1 MRLLLMAALCMPT
14 FAFAAGS
21 DSTSPPKTTKTT
33 KSCWGKKVW
42 DVNLQKCV
50 KPQDASLDDDTL
62 YGAVRELA
70 YAGRYEDAQA
80 VLAAMSDQKDD
91 RVLTYLGFTHRKM
104 GNVDLGMRYYHKA
117 LAKNPDNLL
126 ARSYL
131 GQGLIEAGDADA
143 AVAQLREIIAR
154 GGKGSWSETSLRTAL
169 NTGVTYSY

>member
-1 MRLLLMAALCMPT
+1 MRLLLIAALCMPT

-80 VLAAMSDQKDD
+80 VLAAMS
-91 RVLTYLGFTHRKM
+91 
-104 GNVDLGMRYYHKA
+104 
-117 LAKNPDNLL
+117 
-126 ARSYL
+126 SYF
-131 GQGLIEAGDADA
+131 
-143 AVAQLREIIAR
+143 
-154 GGKGSWSETSLRTAL
+154 LRTTFQSRL
-169 NTGVTYSY
+169 LRQLS

>member
-1 MRLLLMAALCMPT
+1 
-14 FAFAAGS
+14 
-21 DSTSPPKTTKTT
+21 
-33 KSCWGKKVW
+33 
-42 DVNLQKCV
+42 
-50 KPQDASLDDDTL
+50 
-62 YGAVRELA
+62 
-70 YAGRYEDAQA
+70 
-80 VLAAMSDQKDD
+80 MSDQTDD